1 MTYYSQPQ
9 PETPARRQQG
19 QVCRLQ
25 KTISAVLVAA
35 GSSTRMGFDKLSFD
49 LGGET
54 VLHRS
59 IRAFDQCPQI
69 GEIVL
74 VAGKN
79 RAFVEQQVV
88 GCTKPVQIVAGG
100 ATRAES
106 AKNGVLAAHG
116 ELVAVHDA
124 ARPFVSPAVI
134 AAVLEAAARCGA
146 AAPAVPVK
154 DTIKQAVPGDGKT
167 VPEACLV
174 HSTPDRSTLYAVQ
187 TPQCFDRTQYL
198 AALQE
203 LDAEKARLV
212 TDDCSLFELTGRSVQ
227 LTQGDYANLKI
238 TTREDLPRPVQKEET
253 RMRIGHGYDVHRL
266 VEGRKLILGG
276 VEIPFEKGLLGHSD
290 ADVLAH
296 AVMDAV
302 LGAAA
307 LGDIGQHFPDN
318 DPAYAGADSLELA
331 RHVARILSEHGYRV
345 ENIDATILCQRP
357 KLAPHIPAM
366 RANLAAAFGLPVDAV
381 SVKATTEEHLG
392 FTGEGLGIAAHAVAL
407 IETRSQECASMTLN
421 AIIANFQTFKLVDL
435 LDIII
440 IAFLIYQL
448 LGIVNRTRA
457 GQLFKGALLVMA
469 VYLVAETLNMRT
481 VTWLLNSLLQVGL
494 LTLVVLFQP
503 EIRRALE
510 RMGQTDQ
517 WAAKLFNVKGRYNDP
532 SLKGAWRSAIIAIC
546 DAAERFSETKT
557 GALIVLERH
566 TNLSE
571 IVRTGTPV
579 NSAVNLEVLGTIFY
593 EGTPLHDGAAIIEN
607 GRIKAAGCVLPL
619 SNNLDLGK
627 DMGTRHRACLGIAE
641 NSDAIAIV
649 VSEETGIISMAK
661 NGVLIRHFD
670 RQTLYTRLI
679 DEMIPKEPV
688 VEKSTA
694 DTWKD
699 RAKSLMKWVSQ
710 KGEDEQQ

>member
-1 MTYYSQPQ
+1 M
-9 PETPARRQQG
+9 E
-19 QVCRLQ
+19 
-25 KTISAVLVAA
+25 KTVSAVLVAA

-59 IRAFDQCPQI
+59 IRAFAQCPQVT
-69 GEIVL
+69 ELVL

-79 RAFVEQQVV
+79 RAFVEQQAV

-203 LDAEKARLV
+203 LDADKARLV

-407 IETRSQECASMTLN
+407 IETR
-421 AIIANFQTFKLVDL
+421 
-435 LDIII
+435 
-440 IAFLIYQL
+440 
-448 LGIVNRTRA
+448 
-457 GQLFKGALLVMA
+457 
-469 VYLVAETLNMRT
+469 
-481 VTWLLNSLLQVGL
+481 
-494 LTLVVLFQP
+494 
-503 EIRRALE
+503 
-510 RMGQTDQ
+510 
-517 WAAKLFNVKGRYNDP
+517 
-532 SLKGAWRSAIIAIC
+532 
-546 DAAERFSETKT
+546 
-557 GALIVLERH
+557 
-566 TNLSE
+566 
-571 IVRTGTPV
+571 
-579 NSAVNLEVLGTIFY
+579 
-593 EGTPLHDGAAIIEN
+593 
-607 GRIKAAGCVLPL
+607 
-619 SNNLDLGK
+619 
-627 DMGTRHRACLGIAE
+627 
-641 NSDAIAIV
+641 
-649 VSEETGIISMAK
+649 
-661 NGVLIRHFD
+661 
-670 RQTLYTRLI
+670 
-679 DEMIPKEPV
+679 
-688 VEKSTA
+688 
-694 DTWKD
+694 
-699 RAKSLMKWVSQ
+699 
-710 KGEDEQQ
+710 

>member
-79 RAFVEQQVV
+79 RAFVEQQAV

-174 HSTPDRSTLYAVQ
+174 RSTPDRSTLYAVQ

-238 TTREDLPRPVQKEET
+238 TTREDLPRPVQKEEM

-392 FTGEGLGIAAHAVAL
+392 FTGEGLGIATHAVAL
-407 IETRSQECASMTLN
+407 IETR
-421 AIIANFQTFKLVDL
+421 
-435 LDIII
+435 
-440 IAFLIYQL
+440 
-448 LGIVNRTRA
+448 
-457 GQLFKGALLVMA
+457 
-469 VYLVAETLNMRT
+469 
-481 VTWLLNSLLQVGL
+481 
-494 LTLVVLFQP
+494 
-503 EIRRALE
+503 
-510 RMGQTDQ
+510 
-517 WAAKLFNVKGRYNDP
+517 
-532 SLKGAWRSAIIAIC
+532 
-546 DAAERFSETKT
+546 
-557 GALIVLERH
+557 
-566 TNLSE
+566 
-571 IVRTGTPV
+571 
-579 NSAVNLEVLGTIFY
+579 
-593 EGTPLHDGAAIIEN
+593 
-607 GRIKAAGCVLPL
+607 
-619 SNNLDLGK
+619 
-627 DMGTRHRACLGIAE
+627 
-641 NSDAIAIV
+641 
-649 VSEETGIISMAK
+649 
-661 NGVLIRHFD
+661 
-670 RQTLYTRLI
+670 
-679 DEMIPKEPV
+679 
-688 VEKSTA
+688 
-694 DTWKD
+694 
-699 RAKSLMKWVSQ
+699 
-710 KGEDEQQ
+710 